1 MCACAQSCPVLCNPV
16 NCILEASLSMGFSQQ
31 GYWSELPFPLGI
43 FLTQELTPHVL
54 HCRQI
59 FFFPII
65 LFIYLFILLYR
76 IVLVLPYIDL
86 NLRRQILGC
95 WATWCDLLGFPLYEL
110 WFFFSKKVCSQK
122 ESMSV
127 RLASII
133 SFSSGIAIMCCLM
146 LNVWKQML
154 LVNYPVFYLLIVG
167 AASLLPFT
175 PWQKWKFSF

>member
-1 MCACAQSCPVLCNPV
+1 MTQQNIYISQFCVNLEIAQIKNSLYFFASWLCNMCACAQSCPVLCSPV

-59 FFFPII
+59 LFFFHY
-65 LFIYLFILLYR
+65 FIYLFILLYR

-110 WFFFSKKVCSQK
+110 
-122 ESMSV
+122 
-127 RLASII
+127 
-133 SFSSGIAIMCCLM
+133 
-146 LNVWKQML
+146 
-154 LVNYPVFYLLIVG
+154 
-167 AASLLPFT
+167 
-175 PWQKWKFSF
+175 